1 MQAQLRDTTCGAVG
15 DNRIGMIWQAEDGR
29 FLPVPQVNRTPIAL
43 LKSVDRM
50 RDTLLARGLHLA
62 TADGGFDPE
71 AEV

>member
-1 MQAQLRDTTCGAVG
+1 
-15 DNRIGMIWQAEDGR
+15 MIWQAEDGR